1 LFTPHTIGIVAVSRK
16 YCFIQRPSLPY
27 HQDRPWAGL
36 FDMTIQSNM
45 TGQHV
50 QDEVYASSIGDPEAF
65 WSRQAQNVVW
75 QKKPSK
81 ALQKSTKTLE
91 KSKVTHDHWSWFAD
105 GEISTTY
112 NCVDR
117 HVTAGN
123 GDKVAIYWDS
133 PVTRQKEQYT
143 YKQLLSEVETL
154 AGVLREEGVKRGD
167 VVLIYVG
174 TINRKLD
181 GAD

>member
-1 LFTPHTIGIVAVSRK
+1 LFTAITR
-16 YCFIQRPSLPY
+16 
-27 HQDRPWAGL
+27 
-36 FDMTIQSNM
+36 SNM
-45 TGQHV
+45 TGQHI
-50 QDEVYASSIGDPEAF
+50 QDEVYASSIADPEAF

-75 QKKPSK
+75 HKKPSQ

-91 KSKVTHDHWSWFAD
+91 KSKITHDHWSWFPD

-117 HVTAGN
+117 HVVAGN

-143 YKQLLSEVETL
+143 YKQLLEEVETL
-154 AGVLREEGVKRGD
+154 AGALREEGVKRGD

-174 TINRKLD
+174 TWKRKLC